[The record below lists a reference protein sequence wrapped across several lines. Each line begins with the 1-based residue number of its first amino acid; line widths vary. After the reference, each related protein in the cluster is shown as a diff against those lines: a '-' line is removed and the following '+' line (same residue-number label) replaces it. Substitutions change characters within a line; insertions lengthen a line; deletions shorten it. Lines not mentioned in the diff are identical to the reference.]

1 MTTLFSVLRDRLN
14 LSPDNAIPFA
24 EFMEMVLYHPEFG
37 YYSAGNVGIGKDGDF
52 FTAASLGPDFGELLA
67 EQFIELYTQLCS
79 DTLHNETFQLVEVG
93 AGKGELAR
101 DILTHLKLNYPDQ
114 LPRIEY
120 IIIEKSPALIQQQQE
135 TLKRLTKHVKITW
148 ENWEAIAPDSIQGC
162 IFSNE
167 LIDAFPVH
175 RVTVQDGQL
184 QEIYVALDQNSTT
197 GLTEQINELST
208 PVLATYFENLEVA
221 IAEYPDGFQTEVNLQ
236 MLRWL
241 ETVAAKLK
249 RGYLLTIDYG
259 YPAQKYFHPQRKQGT
274 LQAYWQH
281 RHHSE
286 YYANLGQQDL
296 TAHVD
301 FTTLQTY
308 GETLGLQTLG
318 LTQQGLFLMAL
329 GLGDRLDELSHNPDV
344 STIFQRRDAL
354 HQLINPMG
362 LGKFYVSL
370 QGKNLTAVQQ
380 SSQLKGF
387 AHPL

>member
-14 LSPDNAIPFA
+14 TALHKAMTFA
-24 EFMEMVLYHPEFG
+24 EFMETVLYHPEFG

-67 EQFIELYTQLCS
+67 EQFIELYTQLRS
-79 DTLHNETFQLVEVG
+79 DTNQYKAFQLVEIG
-93 AGKGELAR
+93 AGKGELAK
-101 DILTHLKLNYPDQ
+101 DILTHLKLNYSDQ
-114 LPRIEY
+114 LPHIDY
-120 IIIEKSPALIQQQQE
+120 IIVEKSPALIQQQQA
-135 TLKRLTKHVKITW
+135 TLARLTKHANITW
-148 ENWEAIAPDSIQGC
+148 KNWEAIAPDSIQGC
-162 IFSNE
+162 VFSNE

-184 QEIYVALDQNSTT
+184 KEIYVTLDQNSTT
-197 GLTEQINELST
+197 GLAEQIYELSN
-208 PVLATYFENLEVA
+208 PALATYFENLGIA
-221 IAEYPDGFQTEVNLQ
+221 IADYPGGFQTEVNLQ

-329 GLGDRLDELSHNPDV
+329 GLGDRLDKLSQNPDV
-344 STIFQRRDAL
+344 NTIFHRRDAL

-370 QGKNLTAVQQ
+370 QGKNLTAVQR
-380 SSQLKGF
+380 SAHLKGF
-387 AHPL
+387 AHPV